1 MSILL
6 GFLEPGIVLRV
17 WHTIKK
23 TFCDIEDVVI
33 RLLCEPKTEKTPRS
47 KARNHLGQQSEPHP
61 GITPIIILLTFSL
74 FIFFAKS
81 DLLAMISNL
90 SSENCETITTLI
102 LMDHFIHNVSS
113 QLEKLLQC
121 KYIDHMAHYLTE
133 CDRVW
138 SCKISHFEIY

>member
-1 MSILL
+1 M
-6 GFLEPGIVLRV
+6 RV

-47 KARNHLGQQSEPHP
+47 KARNHLGQQSKAHP

-81 DLLAMISNL
+81 DLLVMISNL
-90 SSENCETITTLI
+90 SSELRNDYEL
-102 LMDHFIHNVSS
+102 
-113 QLEKLLQC
+113 
-121 KYIDHMAHYLTE
+121 
-133 CDRVW
+133 R
-138 SCKISHFEIY
+138 

>member
-47 KARNHLGQQSEPHP
+47 KARNHLGQQSKAHP

-81 DLLAMISNL
+81 DLLVMISNL
-90 SSENCETITTLI
+90 SSELRNDYVL
-102 LMDHFIHNVSS
+102 
-113 QLEKLLQC
+113 
-121 KYIDHMAHYLTE
+121 
-133 CDRVW
+133 R
-138 SCKISHFEIY
+138 

>member
-1 MSILL
+1 M
-6 GFLEPGIVLRV
+6 

-113 QLEKLLQC
+113 QLYYYSVHRPHGSLFNR
-121 KYIDHMAHYLTE
+121 M
-133 CDRVW
+133 
-138 SCKISHFEIY
+138 